1 MKVVLKI
8 WMALGVLAI
17 MLVAADQN
25 RDFYK
30 ILGIKRSA
38 KEAEIKKAFKQMSK
52 KYHPDKNRGDDDA
65 LRKF

>member
-1 MKVVLKI
+1 MKVVLKL

>member
-38 KEAEIKKAFKQMSK
+38 KEAEIKKAFK
-52 KYHPDKNRGDDDA
+52 
-65 LRKF
+65 